1 MEDTNIKGMKDDN
14 NISQNS
20 TSEISDS
27 SENKKAHKGHTGL
40 IVLGI
45 ITILMAGGAAWL
57 AYQLADKQK
66 QNEELLELAE
76 LDKQEMAMQYK
87 DFDAQYEMLQ
97 SQLSNDSLI
106 AQIEQER
113 RHTQQLL
120 EELERTKATNAVE
133 IRRLKAEIASLRKV
147 LQNYIMQVDSLNR
160 INQTLTEENTQM
172 KQQVTQA
179 NTKIN
184 NLSNERNELRDKVDI
199 AAQQEGT

>member
-14 NISQNS
+14 NISHNAA
-20 TSEISDS
+20 SEISDS
-27 SENKKAHKGHTGL
+27 SEDKKTRKGYTGL
-40 IVLGI
+40 IILGI

-133 IRRLKAEIASLRKV
+133 IRRLKAEIASPRKPRT
-147 LQNYIMQVDSLNR
+147 S
-160 INQTLTEENTQM
+160 
-172 KQQVTQA
+172 
-179 NTKIN
+179 
-184 NLSNERNELRDKVDI
+184 S
-199 AAQQEGT
+199 

>member
-14 NISQNS
+14 NISQNA

-45 ITILMAGGAAWL
+45 ITIIMAGGAAWL

-113 RHTQQLL
+113 RHTF
-120 EELERTKATNAVE
+120 
-133 IRRLKAEIASLRKV
+133 
-147 LQNYIMQVDSLNR
+147 
-160 INQTLTEENTQM
+160 
-172 KQQVTQA
+172 
-179 NTKIN
+179 
-184 NLSNERNELRDKVDI
+184 
-199 AAQQEGT
+199 